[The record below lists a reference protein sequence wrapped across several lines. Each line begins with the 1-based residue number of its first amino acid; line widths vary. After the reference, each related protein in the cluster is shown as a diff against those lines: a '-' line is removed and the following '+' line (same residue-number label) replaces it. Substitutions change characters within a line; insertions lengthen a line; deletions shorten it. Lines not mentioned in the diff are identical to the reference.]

1 MQFFRSLLHL
11 HTLSGSTF
19 SLQPWNKGNS
29 SEEEYMPS
37 LIPSDKIKA
46 RHCHST
52 KHLILI
58 DDICT
63 INDRGEFE
71 RSFYVISKG
80 GQTWGSRWSC
90 YILDKTMKEGAF
102 IYKSFDKRDS
112 SSFLIMRMH
121 HVESNILQNNFYS
134 AIKVEFLPIASSTL
148 CVSGFINKILKFNK
162 MHEAISKNS
171 ISSST

>member
-1 MQFFRSLLHL
+1 MLH
-11 HTLSGSTF
+11 F
-19 SLQPWNKGNS
+19 
-29 SEEEYMPS
+29 
-37 LIPSDKIKA
+37 
-46 RHCHST
+46 
-52 KHLILI
+52 
-58 DDICT
+58 
-63 INDRGEFE
+63 
-71 RSFYVISKG
+71 
-80 GQTWGSRWSC
+80 
-90 YILDKTMKEGAF
+90 LDKTMKEGAF

-148 CVSGFINKILKFNK
+148 CVSGFITKILKFNK